1 MITKLN
7 SKHAKNKSKNYET
20 VLKTGEDE
28 IGSHPTCGHL
38 GRRQPTDTSVAGF
51 SRRGRIF
58 YNVGPS
64 RCALMPYIA
73 LAHMQ

>member
-1 MITKLN
+1 MISERI
-7 SKHAKNKSKNYET
+7 SKHAKKKAKIYKT
-20 VLKTGEDE
+20 VPKTGEDK